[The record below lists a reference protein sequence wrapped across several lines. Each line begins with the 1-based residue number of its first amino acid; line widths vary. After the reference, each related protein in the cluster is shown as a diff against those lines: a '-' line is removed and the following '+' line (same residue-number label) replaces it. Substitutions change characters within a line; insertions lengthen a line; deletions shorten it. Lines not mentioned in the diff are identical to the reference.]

1 MSAFL
6 KSTVDRKIKVY
17 GKSNFSEGCIA
28 PPCGIRT
35 CVLHGLIAE
44 AQKEQGLLFVFR
56 EQQYANSGRL
66 TLDLI
71 VQVRGRPI
79 SVVMIS

>member
-1 MSAFL
+1 MSPEPFGSARNLPRQRNAMSAFL

-28 PPCGIRT
+28 PPCSIRT

-56 EQQYANSGRL
+56 E
-66 TLDLI
+66 
-71 VQVRGRPI
+71 RPI
-79 SVVMIS
+79 SIVMVS